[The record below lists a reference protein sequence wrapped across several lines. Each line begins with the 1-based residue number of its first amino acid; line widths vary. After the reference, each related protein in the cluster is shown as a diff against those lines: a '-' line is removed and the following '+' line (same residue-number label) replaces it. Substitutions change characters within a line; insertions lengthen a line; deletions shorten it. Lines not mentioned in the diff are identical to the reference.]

1 MGYYQGDYYA
11 GGMGDPFWGAL
22 AGLARRGVG
31 ALLGVARGRG
41 APAAAG
47 MASTAIT
54 KVAVD
59 GVCARLRPK
68 RPLLRGLHGPQRKYE
83 NPGVQALSWESKP
96 CRSLLSAAGAAG
108 VVGAAVG
115 AGGERMMMAHP
126 GVAMKGFHMS
136 KARGGHC
143 PSAPHLVRNR
153 RMNIAN
159 GRALARATRRLHA
172 FAKRYRKIVGFVSP
186 RKPKG
191 HMYFKKKHAKK

>member
-54 KVAVD
+54 KVSGA
-59 GVCARLRPK
+59 GRAIMQ
-68 RPLLRGLHGPQRKYE
+68 RGTAAIIKHP
-83 NPGVQALSWESKP
+83 V
-96 CRSLLSAAGAAG
+96 LSAAGAAG